1 MQVEPSSNCVD
12 SLSGV
17 IQMVTFAHSL
27 SFVSLLVLPFIFK
40 LISVLSNIRMYTV
53 LKSMYLGSFSS

>member
-1 MQVEPSSNCVD
+1 
-12 SLSGV
+12 
-17 IQMVTFAHSL
+17 MVTFAHPL

>member
-12 SLSGV
+12 SLSGM
-17 IQMVTFAHSL
+17 IQMVTFAHPL